1 MRELVHIPGDLFCQG
16 SDRKPERS
24 GGARESPE
32 AQPVWRSDPHA
43 YKAMCHEYGEIVQH
57 NLDHGVPF
65 LAGTAT

>member
-1 MRELVHIPGDLFCQG
+1 VSWFTSPAIYFAREATASQSEAEALEKALKR
-16 SDRKPERS
+16 SRS
-24 GGARESPE
+24 GAAIPN
-32 AQPVWRSDPHA
+32 A